1 MSNYTTKA
9 DLKIATCVDTSKFP
23 KKVALATLKSNV
35 DQLDADKLKNVPSN
49 SNNLKSKVDQWDVDK
64 LVPVP
69 VDVSKLIDVVK
80 SDAVKKVVCNAQIK
94 KHWR

>member
-1 MSNYTTKA
+1 M
-9 DLKIATCVDTSKFP
+9 
-23 KKVALATLKSNV
+23 
-35 DQLDADKLKNVPSN
+35 
-49 SNNLKSKVDQWDVDK
+49 KSKVDQWDVDK